1 MYEEKRMGKEN
12 LSVNGRVEDKK
23 HDNFVG
29 GERVP
34 KIGKGG

>member
-1 MYEEKRMGKEN
+1 MCEEKRMGKEN

-23 HDNFVG
+23 HNFVG
-29 GERVP
+29 RERVP